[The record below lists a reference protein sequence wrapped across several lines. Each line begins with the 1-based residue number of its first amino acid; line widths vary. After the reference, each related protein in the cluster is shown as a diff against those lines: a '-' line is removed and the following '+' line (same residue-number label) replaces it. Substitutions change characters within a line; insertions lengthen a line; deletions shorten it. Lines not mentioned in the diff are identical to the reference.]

1 MRIKQSLSGPA
12 SGATRA
18 GESAKGCEA
27 EYMVELAIIMFFEG
41 RR

>member
-1 MRIKQSLSGPA
+1 MRIKQSLSGQA
-12 SGATRA
+12 SGATQA

-27 EYMVELAIIMFFEG
+27 EYMVELAIMMFVKG